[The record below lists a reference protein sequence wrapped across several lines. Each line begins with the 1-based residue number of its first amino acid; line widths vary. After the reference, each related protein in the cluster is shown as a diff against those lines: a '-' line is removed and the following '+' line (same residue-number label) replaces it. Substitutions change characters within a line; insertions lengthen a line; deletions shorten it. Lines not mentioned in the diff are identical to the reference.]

1 MKRSHPP
8 SPPRRKQVNSNSL
21 SSSPAQMEDRGL
33 TAGEALSRQPWLPV
47 CIGKDQLLAKAWFGD
62 LAYHILLTDTRA
74 VWAESMDSAAIQR
87 RAQELN
93 KRLRAPVEAFYSHLR
108 DVALPCLSGPLGE
121 GEVPAGGGAPEEG
134 GATVTLTRPGSGTVA
149 GGGVCV
155 RLKSELAGLPFHWEF
170 RLASP
175 PADTVCSELVRPLL
189 VMSRLLQTQVDQL
202 GALLARK
209 DAQIQDYRET
219 GATLS
224 RARLQTEVFDE
235 QAYKDN
241 IIAQLLPQVMSEQGK
256 GFVFDSDLRELYSAV
271 VAHGNPGKRKRPS
284 SPSSPLATEGRE
296 VELAPSQTPT
306 PGGAD
311 ARGEAPPTRSV
322 QVEPGANQESPRSK
336 MAERQAEG
344 VRTQTRPKKKKAVGL
359 FR

>member
-224 RARLQTEVFDE
+224 RAPPPGDVRAREGLRLRLRPEGALLRRRRPRKPGQT
-235 QAYKDN
+235 QAP
-241 IIAQLLPQVMSEQGK
+241 LLPLLPIGYR
-256 GFVFDSDLRELYSAV
+256 GT
-271 VAHGNPGKRKRPS
+271 G
-284 SPSSPLATEGRE
+284 
-296 VELAPSQTPT
+296 
-306 PGGAD
+306 GGACAEPNPD
-311 ARGEAPPTRSV
+311 SRGRRRQRGSPAHQVRPGRTRS
-322 QVEPGANQESPRSK
+322 
-336 MAERQAEG
+336 
-344 VRTQTRPKKKKAVGL
+344 
-359 FR
+359 